1 MGRDRR
7 GVGAVSWSWGWLCVA
22 ALYALGLHLMIDNI
36 RAQPHENAPKRGYGF
51 ILLALIVGWPFVVIF
66 SLLSDF
72 WHHDS
77 R

>member
-1 MGRDRR
+1 
-7 GVGAVSWSWGWLCVA
+7 
-22 ALYALGLHLMIDNI
+22 MIDNI